1 MIELIAN
8 ILVGVEAL
16 LALVIIYL
24 DLKEVRFLR
33 RLQPYID
40 RDLPLFAALT
50 SRALFVSLVG
60 IYLILLTVLGAMFGP
75 LSESFPLLRPING
88 LLFIGLLAG
97 PYYTGRE
104 MRKRVDLP
112 TEQQVSE
119 ADDDRRIGS

>member
-1 MIELIAN
+1 VIELIAN

>member
-1 MIELIAN
+1 VIELIAN

-40 RDLPLFAALT
+40 RELPLFAALT